1 MGPATRRIGLVA
13 EDYLFLGD
21 EGLPEETIFFS
32 LCSSRASGIQRQKT
46 SIWGQAG
53 KPSPQPSPNGR
64 G

>member
-13 EDYLFLGD
+13 EDHLFLGD
-21 EGLPEETIFFS
+21 EGLREETIFFP
-32 LCSSRASGIQRQKT
+32 CVPVERVAFKDKKT